1 MRNQCRNP
9 IQKPL
14 NLLIKRF
21 SSNSSMKKK
30 PNFTLKNMVT
40 SMCERNTPFGK
51 NFFLHFRTPKRIL
64 KICPLVF
71 LYIPIWKSY
80 YPVLLDFFRGMKDIS
95 KIKHNY
101 QNNLSMLPM
110 LLAAISWLIIKLV
123 PREQGTGGL
132 RLT

>member
-1 MRNQCRNP
+1 MEFLCWFLRHHFTGEPVVMSENVGCFLRLKKKK
-9 IQKPL
+9 KPL

-30 PNFTLKNMVT
+30 KTNFTLKNMVT
-40 SMCERNTPFGK
+40 SMCERNIPFGK

-80 YPVLLDFFRGMKDIS
+80 NPVLLDFFRGMKDIP

-101 QNNLSMLPM
+101 
-110 LLAAISWLIIKLV
+110 
-123 PREQGTGGL
+123 
-132 RLT
+132 